1 MKITVT
7 LLMLCVLFPLSTSAQ
22 GDAKL
27 GLPEG
32 AKARF
37 GKDHITGN
45 IAYSPDGTRLAMASS
60 IEIWVYD
67 VHTLTVKELT
77 HTLWDANTDMRVG
90 SQACLSVRTVRC
102 QWEFAVVGCDTG
114 HLRTMVQV

>member
-7 LLMLCVLFPLSTSAQ
+7 LFILSALFPLSTSAQ
-22 GDAKL
+22 GDTQL

-45 IAYSPDGTRLAMASS
+45 ISYSPDGTRLAMASS
-60 IEIWVYD
+60 LEIWIYGA
-67 VHTLTVKELT
+67 H
-77 HTLWDANTDMRVG
+77 R
-90 SQACLSVRTVRC
+90 
-102 QWEFAVVGCDTG
+102 
-114 HLRTMVQV
+114 